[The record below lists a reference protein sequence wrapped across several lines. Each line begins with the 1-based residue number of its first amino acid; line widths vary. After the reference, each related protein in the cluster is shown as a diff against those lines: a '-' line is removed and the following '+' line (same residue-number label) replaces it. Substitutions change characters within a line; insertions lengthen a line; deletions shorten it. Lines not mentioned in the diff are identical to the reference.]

1 MGLVG
6 RVRRSRHPA
15 KHRTIIPETDAP
27 AAPVAPAETWVR
39 FACGWRIVAAQVS
52 LMV

>member
-1 MGLVG
+1 MKRMHLPP
-6 RVRRSRHPA
+6 RSPQQQ
-15 KHRTIIPETDAP
+15 
-27 AAPVAPAETWVR
+27 TWVR